1 MKISRRKFFV
11 KTLQGTALLAVT
23 PALSTFLEN
32 CDTVTN
38 PNSPQ
43 ANLQD

>member
-23 PALSTFLEN
+23 PVLSMLESCN
-32 CDTVTN
+32 TVTN